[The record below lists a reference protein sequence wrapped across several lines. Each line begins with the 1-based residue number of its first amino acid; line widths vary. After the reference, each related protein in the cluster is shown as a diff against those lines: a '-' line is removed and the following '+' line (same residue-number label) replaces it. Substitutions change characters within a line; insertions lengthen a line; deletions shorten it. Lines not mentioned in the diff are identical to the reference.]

1 AAERQPGNAP
11 LGAVPVVPTGD
22 APAEP
27 DRKRLDI
34 HAAPAGGEV
43 MAQFV
48 EEDENAQYHHEGGDG
63 AGEVGEKVR
72 QGCASFRSARL
83 AGQLGRLLLWF
94 RRGVQAWGSGVEQA
108 VRIRR
113 HSAVGDADHAAFAVV
128 NVPAARRASSSK
140 AMTCSSVAAAG
151 APSASR
157 TRSTV
162 ATISKKPIR
171 RCRKASTATSLAAL
185 RIAGVPPPARKASPW
200 MK

>member
-22 APAEP
+22 TPAEP

-48 EEDENAQYHHEGGDG
+48 EEDEYAQYHHEGGDG

-83 AGQLGRLLLWF
+83 AGQLVLDRKSTRL
-94 RRGVQAWGSGVEQA
+94 
-108 VRIRR
+108 
-113 HSAVGDADHAAFAVV
+113 
-128 NVPAARRASSSK
+128 NSS
-140 AMTCSSVAAAG
+140 
-151 APSASR
+151 
-157 TRSTV
+157 
-162 ATISKKPIR
+162 
-171 RCRKASTATSLAAL
+171 
-185 RIAGVPPPARKASPW
+185 
-200 MK
+200 